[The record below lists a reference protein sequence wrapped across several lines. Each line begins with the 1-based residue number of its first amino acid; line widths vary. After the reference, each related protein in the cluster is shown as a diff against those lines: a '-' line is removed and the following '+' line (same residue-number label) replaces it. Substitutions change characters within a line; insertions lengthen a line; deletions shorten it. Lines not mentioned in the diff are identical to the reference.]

1 MQVQSD
7 LHTEAAK
14 KLGGSLDPSRAAGK
28 APLPKK
34 KTSVANQEEEKKS
47 VFLDCARCGKRRKVV
62 EIKRPLYQAAIAAG
76 VPFECKILKDSRMK
90 CPSKDQPMNVLGQKR
105 YSLM

>member
-7 LHTEAAK
+7 LCTEAAK
-14 KLGGSLDPSRAAGK
+14 KLGGSLDPRK
-28 APLPKK
+28 APLPK

-47 VFLDCARCGKRRKVV
+47 VFLDCARCGKKRKVV
-62 EIKRPLYQAAIAAG
+62 EIKQPLYQAAIAAG

>member
-7 LHTEAAK
+7 LCTEAAK
-14 KLGGSLDPSRAAGK
+14 KLGGSLDPSRAGK
-28 APLPKK
+28 AALPK

-47 VFLDCARCGKRRKVV
+47 VFLDCARCGKKRKVV
-62 EIKRPLYQAAIAAG
+62 EIKQPLYQAAIAAG